1 MILEILAAVALL
13 ASLAAVPRILM
24 GPTAA
29 DRIFA
34 TQLAGTGTVAT
45 ILVLGAAGSQVALYD
60 VALTFAVL
68 AAIAG
73 IAFVSLR
80 GPTE

>member
-1 MILEILAAVALL
+1 MILETLAAVLL
-13 ASLAAVPRILM
+13 IASLAAVPRILM
-24 GPTAA
+24 GPTPA
-29 DRIFA
+29 DRILA

-45 ILVLGAAGSQVALYD
+45 ILVLGAAGAQGALYD

-80 GPTE
+80 GPAE